1 MKKFFF
7 IIFFLTLIIFIARS
21 ILLYN
26 IEPIGDHS
34 FYIWW
39 IDTIINSEHFFPVK
53 QIDYN
58 FIDSI
63 KIDKLS
69 FIHNLLLPIY
79 ISVTSIFTTV
89 SLLYFSIGNI
99 LFEDIVASNIVLS
112 IFANSLVILIIPI
125 YLFIFR
131 KNYFNLSEV
140 NYFAILYIFLISTSS
155 FFFAFS
161 TQGPHNLGILFLY
174 LYIIF
179 FSKYFFN
186 LRNEKNKKKFQI
198 IFLFIQFLA
207 FYSMYPTCRLFH

>member
-1 MKKFFF
+1 MKKFFI
-7 IIFFLTLIIFIARS
+7 IIFLLFFIVFIARS

-79 ISVTSIFTTV
+79 ISVTTIFTTV
-89 SLLYFSIGNI
+89 SLLYFSFGNI
-99 LFEDIVASNIVLS
+99 FFEDIVASNIVLS
-112 IFANSLVILIIPI
+112 IFANSLVILMMPI

-131 KNYFNLSEV
+131 KN
-140 NYFAILYIFLISTSS
+140 
-155 FFFAFS
+155 
-161 TQGPHNLGILFLY
+161 
-174 LYIIF
+174 
-179 FSKYFFN
+179 
-186 LRNEKNKKKFQI
+186 
-198 IFLFIQFLA
+198 
-207 FYSMYPTCRLFH
+207 